1 MENSE
6 IKSKKG
12 LVILGSLI
20 FLVGITL
27 MGYNFYNYISEK
39 EKIDDA
45 IEEYYE
51 EDPQEEIIEE
61 IEEPKQEVKK
71 QETSYDYIAI
81 LRIPKINL
89 KRGLV
94 AKESRYNNINYNI
107 MIHSE
112 SDSPDD
118 DGGNVILVAHS
129 GSASMSYFR
138 YSYKL
143 NLGDKIYLDYNN
155 KTYEYKIINQY
166 DIEKTGQASIRKN
179 TRKSSITLITCRSGT
194 NKQIVLIGEL
204 IAQ

>member
-1 MENSE
+1 MVKLGKN
-6 IKSKKG
+6 KS
-12 LVILGSLI
+12 LVILGSLLFI
-20 FLVGITL
+20 AGLTL
-27 MGYNFYNYISEK
+27 MGYKLYNYVSEK

-51 EDPQEEIIEE
+51 EEKQPEIINP
-61 IEEPKQEVKK
+61 IEETKPEPVKEK
-71 QETSYDYIAI
+71 TETSYDYIAI

-94 AKESRYNNINYNI
+94 AKDSNYNNIRYNI
-107 MIHSE
+107 MIHEE

-118 DGGNVILVAHS
+118 EGGNVILVAHS

-138 YSYKL
+138 YLYKL

-155 KTYEYKIINQY
+155 KTYAYKIINQY

-179 TRKSSITLITCRSGT
+179 TRKSSITLITCRTGI

-204 IAQ
+204 IVQ

>member
-1 MENSE
+1 MVKLGKN
-6 IKSKKG
+6 KS
-12 LVILGSLI
+12 LVILGSLLFI
-20 FLVGITL
+20 AGLTL
-27 MGYNFYNYISEK
+27 MGYKLYNYVSEK

-51 EDPQEEIIEE
+51 EEKQPEIINP
-61 IEEPKQEVKK
+61 IEETKPEPVKEK
-71 QETSYDYIAI
+71 TETSYDYIAI

-94 AKESRYNNINYNI
+94 AKDSNYNNIRYNI
-107 MIHSE
+107 MIHEE

-118 DGGNVILVAHS
+118 EGGNVILVAHS

-138 YSYKL
+138 YLYKL

-155 KTYEYKIINQY
+155 KTYAYKIINQY

-179 TRKSSITLITCRSGT
+179 TRKSSITLITCRTGT

-204 IAQ
+204 IVQ

>member
-1 MENSE
+1 ME
-6 IKSKKG
+6 KSGKNKS
-12 LVILGSLI
+12 LVILGSLLFI
-20 FLVGITL
+20 AGLTL
-27 MGYNFYNYISEK
+27 MGYKVYNYVSEK
-39 EKIDDA
+39 EKIDAA

-51 EDPQEEIIEE
+51 EEKQPEIINPVEE
-61 IEEPKQEVKK
+61 TKPEPAKEQTG
-71 QETSYDYIAI
+71 TSYDYIAI

-94 AKESRYNNINYNI
+94 AKNSRYNNIKYNV

-118 DGGNVILVAHS
+118 ERGNVILVAHS

-138 YSYKL
+138 YLYKL
-143 NLGDKIYLDYNN
+143 NLGDKVYLDYNN
-155 KTYEYKIINQY
+155 KTYAYKIINQY

-179 TRKSSITLITCRSGT
+179 TRKSSITLITCRTGT